1 MKSDFMMAINQVC
14 HERQLPID
22 IVLEA
27 VEVALVS
34 AYKRNYS
41 GNHSIT
47 AQIDQ
52 KSGDPLVFVEKVVVD
67 EIKDEKNEILLAEA
81 KKMNPRAEIGSL
93 VSVESTPADF
103 GRIAAQTAKQVI
115 LQRIREAE
123 RDALYNTYAEREGE
137 IVNGTVH
144 KIDPHQVT
152 LSLGKVE
159 AVLPRNEQI
168 PTEHYNEGQRLRAY
182 VSAVVKSSRG
192 PQITV
197 SRTHRNMLRR
207 LLEVEVP
214 EIYNGTVEIKSI
226 AREAGYRSKVAVAAL
241 QEGVDPVGSC
251 VGMRGTRIQSIVNE
265 LNGEKIDVVQWNP
278 DLSYFIANSLSPAK
292 VMNVMLQDERGK
304 TAVVVVPDKQLSLA
318 IGKEGQNA
326 RLAAKL
332 TGWRIDIKS
341 ASEASNETIQ
351 KIREDKSLRERLAE
365 KLEIFSMAASI
376 LSGKEPLE
384 FSDGELNL
392 LSEAIE
398 VVNMAEMAIRRE
410 QRARATADAE
420 AAKQARAVDIL
431 AEAEAILSGQS
442 PLSKQ
447 LKTTQI
453 EESDLTGEIDLIEEE
468 LEEAEEV
475 PAEILET
482 ARAILQ
488 ESGVVEEP
496 AEPEVEEEPAV
507 EVPVTAEAAAPV
519 EAALEE
525 MAEKVVTGAE
535 TPAEPEPVFEAVLGT
550 EEAWQQPEDGA
561 VADDAEED
569 DDDKNRDKQ
578 KARRKKRRL
587 VFDEN
592 LGEVVTERRRKPN
605 RRGGWLEFEE
615 E

>member
-1 MKSDFMMAINQVC
+1 VKKDFKELMIAINQVC

-27 VEVALVS
+27 VEVALIS

-47 AQIDQ
+47 AQIEP
-52 KSGDPLVFVEKVVVD
+52 KSGKVSILTEKMVVEVVQD
-67 EIKDEKNEILLAEA
+67 ERNEVSLEQA
-81 KKMNPRAEIGSL
+81 KTVNPRARVGEL
-93 VSVESTPADF
+93 VSIDSTPDDDF

-159 AVLPRNEQI
+159 AFLPRSEQI
-168 PTEHYNEGQRLRAY
+168 PTERYSEGQRLRAY
-182 VSAVVKSSRG
+182 VASVSKASRG
-192 PQITV
+192 PQIIV

-278 DLSYFIANSLSPAK
+278 DLSFFIANALSPAR
-292 VMNVMLQDERGK
+292 VMNVMLNDEKGK

-341 ASEASNETIQ
+341 ASEAIAETLE
-351 KIREDKSLRERLAE
+351 KVREEKALRERLAS
-365 KLEIFSMAASI
+365 KSEIFNLASLI
-376 LSGKEPLE
+376 LNEKEPVE
-384 FSDGELNL
+384 YSDAELNV
-392 LSEAIE
+392 LSQAIE
-398 VVNMAEMAIRRE
+398 AVSLAEMAIRRE
-410 QRARATADAE
+410 LKAKQAAEAE
-420 AAKQARAVDIL
+420 AARQAAKTRDIL
-431 AEAEAILSGQS
+431 AEAEAILTGQI
-442 PLSKQ
+442 PAQ
-447 LKTTQI
+447 AAADEAPEDTEI
-453 EESDLTGEIDLIEEE
+453 EAVA
-468 LEEAEEV
+468 EAEVEAATV
-475 PAEILET
+475 EAESAEM
-482 ARAILQ
+482 
-488 ESGVVEEP
+488 VE
-496 AEPEVEEEPAV
+496 AAEVE
-507 EVPVTAEAAAPV
+507 AEAAATQEAEAAVTEAEAILTELEP
-519 EAALEE
+519 ESAALEPVATTDE
-525 MAEKVVTGAE
+525 WSEDEFEEGDAEKERG
-535 TPAEPEPVFEAVLGT
+535 
-550 EEAWQQPEDGA
+550 
-561 VADDAEED
+561 
-569 DDDKNRDKQ
+569 KK
-578 KARRKKRRL
+578 KARQKKRRL

-592 LGEVVTERRRKPN
+592 LGEVVAERRRKPS
-605 RRGGWLEFEE
+605 RRGGWLDYEE
-615 E
+615 DE